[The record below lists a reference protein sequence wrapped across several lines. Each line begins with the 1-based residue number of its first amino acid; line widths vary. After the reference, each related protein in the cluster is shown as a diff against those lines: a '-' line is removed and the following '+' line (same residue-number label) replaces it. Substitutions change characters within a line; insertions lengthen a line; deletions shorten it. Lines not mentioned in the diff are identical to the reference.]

1 MTRFLA
7 DRLTMVAPSSRRL
20 QVGLFVTA
28 VPLFWISLYIYMPTL
43 PNYVRSKTANLALAG
58 IVLAQYGL
66 WQAIVRLPLGIGADW
81 LGWQKPLIIIGF
93 ALSGLGA
100 LIMGVAEGAG
110 QLAVGRATIGI
121 AGATWVP
128 LVVVFSGFYPPD
140 EVVRATTV
148 LVLVASI
155 ARMLATSVTG
165 ALNDLG
171 GTSLAFFLAA
181 GAAALAICALLPTRE
196 RRRSP
201 QRPSIEGV
209 GRLITRR
216 DVLVPALLAA
226 VSQYVHWTAT
236 FSFMPIL
243 ARDLGATDILLSA
256 LLTMHIGVVT
266 LGNLAAT
273 AIVGRIGARRL
284 VFVSMTLLSAGV
296 ALAAIAPSLTVV
308 FVAQFW
314 MGVSQGIGY
323 PLLMG
328 LSIRY
333 VADAN
338 RTTAMGLHQAV
349 YAVGMFSGPWI
360 SGMVADVIGIQPMFA
375 ATATG
380 CLVLGLLI
388 TRRLSPNS

>member
-7 DRLTMVAPSSRRL
+7 DHLSLAAPSSRRL

-28 VPLFWISLYIYMPTL
+28 VLLFWTSLYLYMPTL

-81 LGWQKPLIIIGF
+81 LGRQKPLIIAGF
-93 ALSGLGA
+93 ALSGVGA
-100 LIMGVAEGAG
+100 LIMGAAEGAG
-110 QLAVGRATIGI
+110 QLAVGRAIIGI
-121 AGATWVP
+121 SAATWVP
-128 LVVVFSGFYPPD
+128 LVVVFSSFYPAD
-140 EVVRATTV
+140 QVLRATTV
-148 LVLVASI
+148 LVFVSSI
-155 ARMLATSVTG
+155 ARMLSTSVTG
-165 ALNDLG
+165 WLNVRG
-171 GTSLAFFLAA
+171 GYGLAFFLAT
-181 GAAALAICALLPTRE
+181 GAAVLAICALLPTHE

-201 QRPSIEGV
+201 QRPSMKGI
-209 GRLITRR
+209 GRLITRS
-216 DVLVPALLAA
+216 DVLLPALLAA
-226 VSQYVHWTAT
+226 VSQYTHWTAT
-236 FSFMPIL
+236 FGFMPIL
-243 ARDLGATDILLSA
+243 ARELGATDNLLSA
-256 LLTMHIGVVT
+256 LLTMHIGVATV
-266 LGNLAAT
+266 GNLLAT

-284 VFVSMTLLSAGV
+284 VYISMTMLSAGV
-296 ALAAIAPSLTVV
+296 GLAAIAPSLAIV